1 MHKEH
6 WVDITSIDSAYQ
18 EQVDAN
24 STPAR
29 YRHRIKPREFT
40 GPFAAWLLPDKWTAG
55 PARVIK
61 SGQVNEERVIMEPEI
76 KRAEALKQLREALPQ
91 MMESASLIAQCRMV
105 QFQAYVKAGFT
116 EAQAIELCKG
126 S

>member
-1 MHKEH
+1 MKA
-6 WVDITSIDSAYQ
+6 SA
-18 EQVDAN
+18 
-24 STPAR
+24 PR
-29 YRHRIKPREFT
+29 RHRRYVPAPPIISV
-40 GPFAAWLLPDKWTAG
+40 LLGAME
-55 PARVIK
+55 R
-61 SGQVNEERVIMEPEI
+61 VNERQIMEPEI